1 MPLPFSPLVD
11 AALLAAHLGSPELRV
26 LDIRYD
32 AEAQARFEAAHVP
45 GAVHSN
51 YAKEGWRGVE
61 AGVQNVAPP
70 LEDFA
75 ALLGRLGVAPAHH
88 VVIVTP
94 GESPNHAAGAA
105 RAYWMLKLC
114 GHERISI
121 LDGGMRAWLSD
132 PARPV
137 ESGPSPRF
145 DGPAYPVRPNPRVLS
160 GLDATQAA
168 VASGAAIML
177 DARAESFFLGHEK
190 SGDVLR
196 PGRLPGAVAS
206 NYVEAVEPATGLLKP
221 LDQLRAIHAALG
233 DGPVINYCNTGHT
246 AALNW
251 FVLSEMLGRA
261 DVSLFDGSL
270 SQWALDPARPLAT
283 GP

>member
-1 MPLPFSPLVD
+1 MPLPFPPLLD
-11 AALLAAHLGSPELRV
+11 AALLAAHLDSPDLRV

-32 AEAQARFEAAHVP
+32 AEAQERFEEAHVP

-51 YAKEGWRGVE
+51 YATEGWRGV
-61 AGVQNVAPP
+61 AGGVRNVAPP

-75 ALLGRLGVAPAHH
+75 ALLGRLGVAPDHH

-105 RAYWMLKLC
+105 RAYWTLKLC
-114 GHERISI
+114 GHERVSI
-121 LDGGMRAWLSD
+121 LDGGMRAWLAD

-145 DGPAYPVRPNPRVLS
+145 DGPAYPVRRNPRFLS
-160 GLDATQAA
+160 GLEATQAA
-168 VASGAAIML
+168 VASGTAILL
-177 DARAESFFLGHEK
+177 DARAESFFLGQEK

-206 NYVEAVEPATGLLKP
+206 NYVEAVDPATGRLKP
-221 LDQLRAIHAALG
+221 LDQLRAIHAGLS
-233 DGPVINYCNTGHT
+233 DGRVINYCNTGHT

-261 DVSLFDGSL
+261 DVRLFDGSL